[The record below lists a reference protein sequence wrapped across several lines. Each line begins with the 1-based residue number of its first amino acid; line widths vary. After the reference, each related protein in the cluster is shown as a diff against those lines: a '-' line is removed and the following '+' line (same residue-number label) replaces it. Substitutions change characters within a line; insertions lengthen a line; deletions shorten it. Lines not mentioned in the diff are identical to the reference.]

1 MPAQCGLFYGRP
13 MNHCIT
19 CRWFRDAHYSRTY
32 ISPRCTVRGD
42 DDCAYMRQYVCG
54 LDEARL
60 WESRI
65 VENSTHA
72 EATAY
77 RD

>member
-1 MPAQCGLFYGRP
+1 MNCCKDCKHFKDGSGRV
-13 MNHCIT
+13 
-19 CRWFRDAHYSRTY
+19 Y
-32 ISPRCTVRGD
+32 IEPRCTALGD
-42 DDCAYMRQYVCG
+42 EDARVIRQYVCG
-54 LDEARL
+54 ITEARL